1 VKIPEYIKFPS
12 ARLKG
17 CIILIMENSRIR
29 RTPTPENEYKHEQDC
44 ECVRCID
51 IEINQFNPRRLPR
64 IPKRLPRPIN
74 NRQKEKDEIY
84 NINIKLEQKELN
96 QLPIYRDYFYKDI
109 EEEMDDYF
117 RTLKRKDQQLKELK
131 QEIKNLQD

>member
-1 VKIPEYIKFPS
+1 
-12 ARLKG
+12 
-17 CIILIMENSRIR
+17 MENSRIR
-29 RTPTPENEYKHEQDC
+29 RTPTPENEHKHEQDC
-44 ECVRCID
+44 ECVKCID
-51 IEINQFNPRRLPR
+51 IEINQFNPNKTSRRLPR

-74 NRQKEKDEIY
+74 NRQKERDEICNNNINGIY

-131 QEIKNLQD
+131 RD